1 MNVNHL
7 THKYSVIYECIYKL
21 ELVYVF
27 SPKYILEVEG
37 GGEVLMFPGF
47 YLRTSKGSFL

>member
-7 THKYSVIYECIYKL
+7 THKYSVIYECMYKL

-27 SPKYILEVEG
+27 SPKYILEVG
-37 GGEVLMFPGF
+37 GRGSINVSGF
-47 YLRTSKGSFL
+47 LS